1 MVQIDGDFTDAA
13 AGLGLSHRLRVMLV
27 EDHAILRQGLKALLE
42 TDSRL
47 QIVGEAG
54 TAAEALTAIN
64 LLNPALV
71 ITDIGLPGQSGIE
84 LIAAL
89 HERRPEIPIL
99 VLTAQHSEI
108 CLHAALRAGAR
119 GFILKDA
126 SRAELVEGLLA
137 VAAGQK
143 FLCAALSGGILRDLA
158 CDMKEEEDTAPMLL
172 ITRREREVLT
182 RIAMGQ
188 SNKESARDLCLS
200 VKTVAKHRSNLMRK
214 LKLHNS
220 AAVTM
225 FALRHGL
232 VDGESRDP
240 ARGAQLSS
248 APLA

>member
-1 MVQIDGDFTDAA
+1 MGQIDGDFTDAT
-13 AGLGLSHRLRVMLV
+13 AGPGLSRPLRVMLV

-42 TDSRL
+42 TDSRV
-47 QIVGEAG
+47 QIVGEAA
-54 TAAEALTAIN
+54 TVAQALTAIH
-64 LLNPALV
+64 LLNPSVV

-89 HERRPEIPIL
+89 HEQRPEIPIL

-119 GFILKDA
+119 GFILKNA
-126 SRAELVEGLLA
+126 SHAELIEGLVA

-143 FLCAALSGGILRDLA
+143 FLCAALSEGILRDLA
-158 CDMKEEEDTAPMLL
+158 DDVKDEEDTAPMHL

-188 SNKESARDLCLS
+188 SNKESARELCLS

-232 VDGESRDP
+232 VEG
-240 ARGAQLSS
+240 GATQV
-248 APLA
+248 P

>member
-1 MVQIDGDFTDAA
+1 MGQIDGDFTDAA
-13 AGLGLSHRLRVMLV
+13 AGPGLSERLRVMLV

-42 TDSRL
+42 TASRI

-54 TAAEALTAIN
+54 TVAQALSAVN

-71 ITDIGLPGQSGIE
+71 ITDIGLPGQSGID
-84 LIAAL
+84 LITAL
-89 HERRPEIPIL
+89 HEQRPEIPIL

-126 SRAELVEGLLA
+126 SHAELVEGLLA

-143 FLCAALSGGILRDLA
+143 FLCASLSGGILRGLAEDLDELA
-158 CDMKEEEDTAPMLL
+158 APMRL

-188 SNKESARDLCLS
+188 SNKESARELCLS
-200 VKTVAKHRSNLMRK
+200 IKTVAKHRSNLMRK

-232 VDGESRDP
+232 VDG
-240 ARGAQLSS
+240 GATQV
-248 APLA
+248 P

>member
-1 MVQIDGDFTDAA
+1 MGQIDGDFTDTA
-13 AGLGLSHRLRVMLV
+13 AGPGLSRRLRVMLV

-42 TDSRL
+42 TDSRV
-47 QIVGEAG
+47 QIVGEAS
-54 TAAEALTAIN
+54 TVAQALTAIHM
-64 LLNPALV
+64 LNPSVV
-71 ITDIGLPGQSGIE
+71 ITDIGLPGRSGID

-89 HERRPEIPIL
+89 HEQRPEIPIL
-99 VLTAQHSEI
+99 VLTGQQSEI
-108 CLHAALRAGAR
+108 CLNAALRAGAR

-126 SRAELVEGLLA
+126 SHGELVEGLLA

-158 CDMKEEEDTAPMLL
+158 DNMKEDTAPMHL

-232 VDGESRDP
+232 VDGGETQVR
-240 ARGAQLSS
+240 
-248 APLA
+248 